1 MSFESRRVLRKKT
14 KNKTFYN
21 LENLFYFILF
31 LLVFITP
38 FLLHFK
44 GDYRIF
50 SNYDYLMKI

>member
-1 MSFESRRVLRKKT
+1 MNFESRRGPKKKT
-14 KNKTFYN
+14 KKKRFITWKA
-21 LENLFYFILF
+21 YFSYF
-31 LLVFITP
+31 SFFITP